1 MTDLDPLALA
11 CHAASLCAGMS
22 AEDVAVLHLPPG
34 AEFTYVVI
42 ATARSERQAYAVVD
56 HVLGFC
62 KHNKIDHR
70 PVEGEAGWY
79 LLDCHR
85 VVIHAMGEPQ
95 RAFYQLERLWKK
107 ADRIE
112 WEAEL
117 AKLPKLPE
125 APAKPRR
132 DAE

>member
-1 MTDLDPLALA
+1 MTDLAPLALA
-11 CHAASLCAGMS
+11 CHAASLCHGKS
-22 AEDVAVLHLPPG
+22 AENVIVLHLPPDS
-34 AEFTYVVI
+34 EFTYVVL

-56 HVLGFC
+56 DVLGFC
-62 KHNKIDHR
+62 KEHRIDHR

-107 ADRIE
+107 ATAVD

-117 AKLPKLPE
+117 AKLPKLPSK
-125 APAKPRR
+125 PA
-132 DAE
+132 AE